1 MEEEKK
7 FGLNDLKIYKDFQKK
22 VENVKYEFL
31 KFLLR
36 SKKQNK
42 VVIAYGA
49 AAKGNTLLNYSG
61 VDKDLIDFVVD
72 KSKIK
77 KGKYL
82 PGSHIPV
89 LSEDFIKKVKPDFVI
104 IFPWNIKKEIF
115 EQLRYIRKW
124 KGRFVTFIP
133 KMKIY
138 D

>member
-1 MEEEKK
+1 M
-7 FGLNDLKIYKDFQKK
+7 
-22 VENVKYEFL
+22 
-31 KFLLR
+31 
-36 SKKQNK
+36 
-42 VVIAYGA
+42 
-49 AAKGNTLLNYSG
+49 LNYSG
-61 VDKDLIDFVVD
+61 VDGDLIDFVVD

-77 KGKYL
+77 EGKYL

-89 LSEDFIKKVKPDFVI
+89 LSEDCIKKVKPDFVI

-115 EQLRYIRKW
+115 EQLSYIRKW